1 MFRALVAVAAQN
13 NPTYGTHLPFPF
25 SLSSLAFLN
34 HLVLFIFLIFFI
46 PLVIIVRHVLVVSHI
61 VPPSISGLRQPWS
74 LVEGDFVSDVV
85 SNSASCAAQ
94 MPATLQD
101 DRRYSGNCDKPQ
113 RPDSANNLSLHE
125 NLQWE
130 DLLPTLESKQ
140 ALPFPPTRRVR

>member
-25 SLSSLAFLN
+25 SLYPLTFLI
-34 HLVLFIFLIFFI
+34 HLVLFIFSH
-46 PLVIIVRHVLVVSHI
+46 PLHLSRIVCHVLFVSHI

-74 LVEGDFVSDVV
+74 LVEGDFVSGVFV

-101 DRRYSGNCDKPQ
+101 DRRYSGNCDKP
-113 RPDSANNLSLHE
+113 
-125 NLQWE
+125 
-130 DLLPTLESKQ
+130 
-140 ALPFPPTRRVR
+140 